1 MTRSDTLRAGG
12 RAVRRAIA
20 DALGVVLPVTCVG
33 CGTADRS
40 VCDSCRP
47 RLLGSPYL
55 VDRPG
60 LGAWAALRY
69 GGEVAGA
76 IGAYKDGG
84 RTDAAPT
91 LARALRAA
99 IAASLG
105 DPLPPGT
112 IEVCTVPSTAAAMR
126 ARGYAPVEL
135 LLARCGIRSS
145 KVLQFTRA
153 HEDQAELTAAA
164 RRANVDGALEARRP
178 LVGRRFLLVDD
189 VLTTGSTLAEARRAV
204 TAAGGSVA
212 AIAVLAE
219 TPLRG
224 STPDVKLTGN
234 SP

>member
-1 MTRSDTLRAGG
+1 MTRSDTLRTGDG
-12 RAVRRAIA
+12 AVRRAIA
-20 DALGVVLPVTCVG
+20 DAFGVVLPVTCIG
-33 CGTADRS
+33 CGAADRS

-47 RLLGSPYL
+47 RLLGSPYV
-55 VDRPG
+55 VDRSG
-60 LGAWAALRY
+60 LGAWAALPY
-69 GGEVAGA
+69 EGEVASA

-99 IAASLG
+99 VAASLG
-105 DPLPPGT
+105 DLPPGT
-112 IEVCTVPSTAAAMR
+112 VEVCTVPSTAAAMR

-135 LLARCGIRSS
+135 LLAHCGIRSS
-145 KVLQFTRA
+145 KVLRFTRA

-164 RRANVDGALEARRP
+164 RRANADGALEARRP

-204 TAAGGSVA
+204 TAAGGCVA

-219 TPLRG
+219 TPLRRPAPV
-224 STPDVKLTGN
+224 SKLTGN